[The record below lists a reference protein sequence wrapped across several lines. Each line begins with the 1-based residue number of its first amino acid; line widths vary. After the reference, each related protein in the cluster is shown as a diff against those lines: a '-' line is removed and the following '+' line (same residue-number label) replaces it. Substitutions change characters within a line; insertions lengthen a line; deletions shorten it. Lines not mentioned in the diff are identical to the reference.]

1 MRRHDLTEAHSTRR
15 TPMVKSRDAKPEQ
28 LVLQWDDFAARLPRD
43 EQAETPGQVC
53 ASFVDAKTLA
63 VRQEAI
69 NRVVL
74 SGIFATPRTASR
86 LRR

>member
-1 MRRHDLTEAHSTRR
+1 
-15 TPMVKSRDAKPEQ
+15 MVKSRDTKPEQ
-28 LVLQWDDFAARLPRD
+28 LVLQWGNLAAKPARN
-43 EQAETPGQVC
+43 EQAEARGQVC

-86 LRR
+86 VRR